1 MRQCKPLSG
10 MQPRY
15 GPRLRRHKA
24 SPVSLWQSL
33 RARVRCLHQVV
44 GKAKDWA
51 WVIGSTAAIVV
62 LPLMLEVRAMCGCL
76 RCPMPGSNHMP
87 TLPLLLFRWN
97 AKQRSNCRQN

>member
-1 MRQCKPLSG
+1 M
-10 MQPRY
+10 
-15 GPRLRRHKA
+15 
-24 SPVSLWQSL
+24 
-33 RARVRCLHQVV
+33 
-44 GKAKDWA
+44 
-51 WVIGSTAAIVV
+51 IGSTAAIVV